1 MMLKCAIF
9 GKSKEIREEDRWC
22 SERSREGTEVF
33 MYKPFSSFHTTC
45 NACMHGKRFF
55 LIFLSFTTRKMKTK
69 NSLLVPKSLHQTN
82 GYKLYTVATN
92 YQILPT
98 FVYGYSFIRIYY
110 FGDWL
115 LITAFK
121 LNLYRELS

>member
-1 MMLKCAIF
+1 MLKCAIF

-69 NSLLVPKSLHQTN
+69 FLVGTKKFAPNQWLQIIHSCNKLSNFTHLCIWLFIHSYLL
-82 GYKLYTVATN
+82 
-92 YQILPT
+92 
-98 FVYGYSFIRIYY
+98 F
-110 FGDWL
+110 W
-115 LITAFK
+115 
-121 LNLYRELS
+121 